1 MLIDNEINDILKEEV
16 DKLVADM
23 KKRNGSGEL
32 SNSIKAEY
40 SNDGGVE
47 ILMDD
52 YGVFID
58 KGVTGNN
65 DPNFKGK
72 RKVIHKSQDNYK
84 FKSKV
89 IGGEKKIDKWMS
101 KKGIQGRDKKGRFI
115 KRAST
120 NFLIRRSIAQ
130 HGIKGTLFASK
141 AFETFNEELTERLSN
156 IDFKNII
163 KHN

>member
-1 MLIDNEINDILKEEV
+1 MLLDNKINDILKEEV
-16 DKLVADM
+16 EKLISDM
-23 KKRNGSGEL
+23 KKRSGSADL
-32 SNSIKAEY
+32 SKSIRAEY

-47 ILMDD
+47 ILMDEH
-52 YGVFID
+52 GVFID
-58 KGVTGNN
+58 KGVTGKN

-72 RKVIHKSQDNYK
+72 RKIIHKSQANYK

-130 HGIKGTLFASK
+130 HGLKGTLFASK
-141 AFETFNEELTERLSN
+141 AFEVFNEELTERLSN
-156 IDFKNII
+156 IDFNNLNK
-163 KHN
+163 